1 MLAQEHAE
9 HQWMLRRSGA
19 RAQAR
24 ERSQSR
30 GCMSEFASSST
41 SRCELGS
48 AYGSETDYQRRR

>member
-41 SRCELGS
+41 SRCELGY
-48 AYGSETDYQRRR
+48 ALRD